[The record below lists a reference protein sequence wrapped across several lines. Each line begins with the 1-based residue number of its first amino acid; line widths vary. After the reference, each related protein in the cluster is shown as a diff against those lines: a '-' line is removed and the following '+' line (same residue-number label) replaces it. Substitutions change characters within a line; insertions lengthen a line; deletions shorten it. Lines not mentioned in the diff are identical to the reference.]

1 MNFEQWFHGNEPQIP
16 VPSAL
21 AVLRL
26 AEEGGTVP
34 FIARYRKEAT
44 GNLDEVAIQ
53 IVLKAKEN
61 WDEIVKRQTFIL
73 KEIGDQQ
80 KLTPELKAK
89 LEATYDLT
97 VLEDLYL
104 PYKKKRQT
112 KAQKAREAGLG
123 PLADWLWDSSHGVAG
138 AEASDVPT
146 MSGKFVIAEKQIADA
161 EAALNGAK
169 DILTEKIAETAE
181 LRQLTRDRAFKDGGM
196 KTGKGVKPKEA
207 SKFQDYFDHRESVA
221 SLLKPQSSHRYLAMR
236 RGWMEEELVL
246 GLHLDEATVQ
256 SLEGSFEKFAVS
268 APASPAAETMKTVGK
283 MALKAYVLPA
293 VETEVHK
300 TLKDSADAVAIKV
313 FAENVRK
320 LLMAAPFGAKAV
332 LGVDP
337 GLRTGCK
344 VAILDNSGKYLG
356 SFVFH
361 LHNQTEKP
369 QAALLISEIVKN
381 GNVQAVAVGNG
392 TGGREAEGFLRSA
405 LKEKGVNVPVVM
417 VSEAGASVY
426 SASDVAREEFPD
438 LDITVRGAISIARR
452 LQDPLAELVK
462 TDPKSIGVGQYQH
475 DVSQPQL
482 KRGLEEVVDSC
493 VNSVGIDLNTASP
506 YLLARVS
513 GIGPALAKNIVEHRN
528 KSGLYKSRQQLLKV
542 ARFSEKAFEQAA
554 GFLRIA
560 GGDHPLDNT
569 GVHPE
574 RYEALETFAK
584 SIGKSTT
591 DLLGEGVSLV
601 KAAEPLKA
609 ALGPFTFQDVVQE
622 LEKPGRDPRERFEVF
637 QFREDIQTVADL
649 KLEMMC
655 PGIVTNVANFGAF
668 VDIGVHQDGLV
679 HLSQLADKFVKDPKD
694 VVSPGDKVM
703 VRVIEVDVAR
713 NRISLSM
720 KSPQAAAQPKKPRE
734 PRAPRAPRPPRPPKE
749 LKKGPPLILTEP
761 KPKPEVKK
769 GPPLILTEP
778 KPKQDRGRHNR
789 DRDRD
794 RDRDRRPPP
803 KPRQS
808 EKLTQNPFAALAAL
822 KLKKD

>member
-1 MNFEQWFHGNEPQIP
+1 MTFEQWFHEKQPRIALA
-16 VPSAL
+16 SAQ

-26 AEEGGTVP
+26 AAEGGTVP

-53 IVLKAKEN
+53 AVIRAKES
-61 WDEIVKRQTFIL
+61 WDEIVKSKAFIL

-80 KLTPELKAK
+80 KLTPELQAQI
-89 LEATYDLT
+89 EAAHELT

-112 KAQKAREAGLG
+112 KAAKAREAGLG
-123 PLADWLWDSSHGVAG
+123 PLADWLWDFAHGVTV
-138 AEASDVPT
+138 EASDVAA
-146 MSGKFVIAEKQIADA
+146 MAARYVSAEKGVSDG
-161 EAALNGAK
+161 EAALAGAR

-181 LRQLTRDRAFKDGGM
+181 LRSLVRERTFKEGGL
-196 KTGKGVKPKEA
+196 KSAKGAKVKEA
-207 SKFQDYFDHRESVA
+207 SKFQDYFDHRETVA
-221 SLLKPQSSHRYLAMR
+221 SLLKPQNTHRYLAMK
-236 RGWMEEELVL
+236 RGWAEEELQL
-246 GLHLDEATVQ
+246 ALHLEEPVLA
-256 SLEGSFEKFAVS
+256 SLEKAFESF
-268 APASPAAETMKTVGK
+268 ASTANNPAAEVVRPLAKL
-283 MALKAYVLPA
+283 ALKAYVLPA
-293 VETEVHK
+293 VENEVHS
-300 TLKDSADAVAIKV
+300 TLKDLADTVAIQV

-344 VAILDNSGKYLG
+344 VAIVDNSGKFLG
-356 SFVFH
+356 TFVFH
-361 LHNQTEKP
+361 LHSETEKP
-369 QAALLISEIVKN
+369 QAALLISEMVKN
-381 GNVQAVAVGNG
+381 GNLQAVAVGNG
-392 TGGREAEGFLRSA
+392 TGGRDAEAFLRAS

-438 LDITVRGAISIARR
+438 LDVTVRGAISIARR

-493 VNSVGIDLNTASP
+493 VNSVGVDLNTASP

-513 GIGPALAKNIVEHRN
+513 GIGPALAKNIVEHRT
-528 KSGLYKSRQQLLKV
+528 KSGLYKSRRDLLKV
-542 ARFSEKAFEQAA
+542 ARFSEKAFEQSA

-560 GGDHPLDNT
+560 GGENPLDNT

-584 SIGKSTT
+584 SLGKNVS
-591 DLLGEGVSLV
+591 DLLGEGVALV
-601 KAAEPLKA
+601 KSAEPLKA
-609 ALGPFTFQDVVQE
+609 TLGKFTFQDVVQE
-622 LEKPGRDPRERFEVF
+622 LEKPGRDPRDKFEVF
-637 QFREDIQTVADL
+637 QFREDIREVKDL
-649 KLEMMC
+649 KLDMMC

-679 HLSQLADKFVKDPKD
+679 HLSQLADRFVKDPRD
-694 VVSPGDKVM
+694 VVNPGDRVM
-703 VRVIEVDVAR
+703 VRVIEVDAAR
-713 NRISLSM
+713 SRISLSM
-720 KSPQAAAQPKKPRE
+720 KSPEAVAPPKKRE
-734 PRAPRAPRPPRPPKE
+734 PRAPRAPRPPPKPKE
-749 LKKGPPLILTEP
+749 PTKNPPLILGPRRE
-761 KPKPEVKK
+761 KPK
-769 GPPLILTEP
+769 GPPP
-778 KPKQDRGRHNR
+778 R
-789 DRDRD
+789 DN
-794 RDRDRRPPP
+794 RDRRPPQ

-808 EKLTQNPFAALAAL
+808 EKLTQNPFAALASL
-822 KLKKD
+822 KIKKD